1 MPRNCGACL
10 LVHLIKWG
18 LYRWFAHWWSS
29 YGDLHVHPLA
39 AKKTLA
45 KYKMVGLGRNN
56 NFTTIRLL
64 DYIIYACRATVAGLG
79 PAEIKVCDR
88 RLHR

>member
-1 MPRNCGACL
+1 MGALINGL
-10 LVHLIKWG
+10 LVG
-18 LYRWFAHWWSS
+18 GVA

-64 DYIIYACRATVAGLG
+64 DYIIYACRATVAGLALLKSKSATVG
-79 PAEIKVCDR
+79 YIDNCGSFTGSNC
-88 RLHR
+88 